1 MADGG
6 ARVGAVVLAAG
17 AGTRLGGVAKA
28 LLRDADDVAF
38 LARIVATA
46 AAAGVAAADIVV
58 VVAAPFADEVA
69 TLARQLGAGVVV
81 NPAPARGMASS
92 VALGYAALALAIDAA
107 FLWPVDHPR
116 VVPSTLTALVA
127 RGEGVPACGGRGG
140 HPPLVPRRLFASLAR
155 CADLPGGAR
164 DVVRA
169 LARVPVDDPGVI
181 EDIDLPA
188 DLERAC

>member
-28 LLRDADDVAF
+28 LLRGADDVAF
-38 LARIVATA
+38 LARIVETA
-46 AAAGVAAADIVV
+46 AAAGVA
-58 VVAAPFADEVA
+58 AAPFADEVA
-69 TLARQLGAGVVV
+69 TLARRLGAGVVV

-92 VALGYAALALAIDAA
+92 VALGYAALAPAVDAA

-116 VVPSTLTALVA
+116 VAPSTLIALVA
-127 RGEGVPACGGRGG
+127 RGEGVPVCGGRGG

-169 LARVPVDDPGVI
+169 LARLPVDDPAVI